1 MSRHPSTYTTMP
13 FGAMHVMEVD
23 AGTQVT
29 DERSGETITVD
40 DETSAVKGRVIFC
53 TKRTYDAFKARCAP

>member
-1 MSRHPSTYTTMP
+1 MASHPSTYSTVP
-13 FGAMHVMEVD
+13 FGAMSIMEVD
-23 AGTQVT
+23 AGTVVS

-53 TKRTYDAFKARCAP
+53 TKKTYEAFKARCSR